1 MPRRYS
7 LVCDDEVG
15 ERVEDLA
22 REYDLT
28 EEAVL
33 RQLIER
39 GLEQT
44 ERERPG
50 RAE

>member
-1 MPRRYS
+1 MARRYS
-7 LVCDDEVG
+7 LVCDDDVG
-15 ERVEDLA
+15 ERVETLA

-39 GLEQT
+39 GLEQA
-44 ERERPG
+44 ERDRPS
-50 RAE
+50 RVE

>member
-1 MPRRYS
+1 MARQYS
-7 LVCDDEVG
+7 VICDDEVG
-15 ERVEDLA
+15 ERVAALA

-39 GLEQT
+39 GLEQA
-44 ERERPG
+44 ERERP
-50 RAE
+50 EMTE

>member
-1 MPRRYS
+1 MPRRFS
-7 LVCDDEVG
+7 IVCDDEVG
-15 ERVEDLA
+15 ERVAALA